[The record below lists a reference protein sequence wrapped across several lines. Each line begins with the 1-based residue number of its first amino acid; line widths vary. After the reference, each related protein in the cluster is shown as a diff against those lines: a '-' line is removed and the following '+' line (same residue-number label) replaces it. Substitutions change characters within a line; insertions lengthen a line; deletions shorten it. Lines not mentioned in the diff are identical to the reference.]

1 MQTIYMKQ
9 YASHFLFLQNFDRKD
24 YFYHF
29 LIEASKP
36 CLYPPGVDSAPDSD
50 TPYVSESDDKELESV
65 TSLFTII
72 AVYLQFL

>member
-24 YFYHF
+24 YFYNF

-50 TPYVSESDDKELESV
+50 TPYVSESDYKELEISNQ
-65 TSLFTII
+65 SFYNI
-72 AVYLQFL
+72 